1 MRQLGIKDLDDAID
15 KMRQQL
21 EDAFNTIRRL
31 KSEGKYT
38 EYYLNYELG
47 VEYADDFKKLYEQ
60 NYGITPE
67 LYHDTLK
74 FAQKC
79 MCNKYEQDGMSTS
92 MDVEEE
98 PDAWTYDAT
107 FDKVVQI
114 YEEQYKEFRKCV
126 EDTRFSLH
134 AVQLACV
141 KLLLEKHTEEE
152 VVKELQ
158 YVLAVNEQDACEL
171 IEEYRGLANG

>member
-1 MRQLGIKDLDDAID
+1 MRQLCIKDLDDAID

-67 LYHDTLK
+67 LYHDL
-74 FAQKC
+74 
-79 MCNKYEQDGMSTS
+79 
-92 MDVEEE
+92 
-98 PDAWTYDAT
+98 
-107 FDKVVQI
+107 
-114 YEEQYKEFRKCV
+114 
-126 EDTRFSLH
+126 SLIH
-134 AVQLACV
+134 
-141 KLLLEKHTEEE
+141 
-152 VVKELQ
+152 
-158 YVLAVNEQDACEL
+158 
-171 IEEYRGLANG
+171 I

>member
-79 MCNKYEQDGMSTS
+79 MCNKYEQDGMSTI

-114 YEEQYKEFRKCV
+114 YEEQYEEFRKCV
-126 EDTRFSLH
+126 EDTMVNRH
-134 AVQLACV
+134 AVKLACA
-141 KLLLEKHTEEE
+141 KLILEKQTGTKA
-152 VVKELQ
+152 VAELR
-158 YVLAVNEQDACEL
+158 YVLDVNEQYACDL
-171 IEEYRGLANG
+171 IKEYKYLANG

>member
-1 MRQLGIKDLDDAID
+1 MRQLGLKDLDDTID

-21 EDAFNTIRRL
+21 EDAFSTIRRL

-47 VEYADDFKKLYEQ
+47 VDYADEFKKLYEQ

-67 LYHDTLK
+67 LFHDVLK
-74 FAQKC
+74 FAQKY
-79 MCNKYEQDGMSTS
+79 MCDKYEQEGMSAV

-114 YEEQYKEFRKCV
+114 YEEQYEEFRKCV
-126 EDTRFSLH
+126 EDTRVNRH
-134 AVQLACV
+134 AVKLACA
-141 KLLLEKHTEEE
+141 KLVLEKLSGAQ
-152 VVKELQ
+152 VVAELR
-158 YVLAVNEQDACEL
+158 YVLDVNEQYACDL
-171 IEEYRGLANG
+171 IKEYEDLANG